1 MYTSDKPDAIIS
13 FIKTNN
19 TRWEELKITKENSIS
34 NGIKNK
40 E

>member
-1 MYTSDKPDAIIS
+1 MYTSDKPDVIIS

-19 TRWEELKITKENSIS
+19 TRWKELKINKENSIS